1 MFLAFFLVK
10 CGSRGVFL
18 FVVFIAVRRREFK
31 GNILGLLRVGT
42 VALVLRVLCR
52 WGASLDSP
60 GCTRITLE
68 GLLAAKGYSPRA
80 QRRVEVCSAREVA

>member
-1 MFLAFFLVK
+1 M
-10 CGSRGVFL
+10 

-42 VALVLRVLCR
+42 VALALRGLCW

-60 GCTRITLE
+60 GWTRISLE
-68 GLLAAKGYSPRA
+68 GILAAERYSLPPSGGWSFVVYETWLR
-80 QRRVEVCSAREVA
+80 